1 MRRRSIYLFLLLSL
15 ALPLFAQSLTITQS
29 FREIPNSSV
38 LASFKNQFGAW
49 ENNGVFP
56 YALIR
61 VQLEGNAH
69 EVIAAKQTL
78 MLELVGGQ
86 ETVVHVYRDM
96 ENEIMF
102 LVPHSVQQLNLL
114 CGPNCER
121 KNILTNAKAL
131 QANSVYIGKVHYI
144 PFIEKNTNIQ
154 SDSQQRQFFVFRVTP
169 VNAMVHVL
177 VNGVEEIWE
186 NKDGIAY
193 KMLYFGSYPYSISAD
208 GYYSQE
214 GIINVS
220 DQQRN
225 LVVALTPLPKM
236 IADTLSISLMDDVIS
251 TETNTAE
258 PNDY

>member
-1 MRRRSIYLFLLLSL
+1 MRMRSLYLVLLISL

-61 VQLEGNAH
+61 VQLEGNVH

-78 MLELVGGQ
+78 MLDLGGKG
-86 ETVVHVYRDM
+86 EVMHVYREM

-102 LVPHSVQQLNLL
+102 LVPQNVQKVDIL
-114 CGPNCER
+114 CGVDGER
-121 KNILTNAKAL
+121 KNILTISNAL
-131 QANSVYIGKVHYI
+131 QANTVYMGKVHYI
-144 PFIEKNTNIQ
+144 PFVEKNITIQ
-154 SDSQQRQFFVFRVTP
+154 SESQYRQFFVFRLNP
-169 VNAMVHVL
+169 ADAQVHVM
-177 VNGVEEIWE
+177 VNGIEEIWE

-193 KMLYFGSYPYSISAD
+193 KMLCFGAYPYSISAD

-220 DQQRN
+220 DQYRT
-225 LVVALTPLPKM
+225 LEVTLTPLP
-236 IADTLSISLMDDVIS
+236 
-251 TETNTAE
+251 TN
-258 PNDY
+258 NDY

>member
-86 ETVVHVYRDM
+86 ETVVHVYREM

-102 LVPHSVQQLNLL
+102 LVPHNVQQLNLL

-121 KNILTNAKAL
+121 KNILTNAKVL

-236 IADTLSISLMDDVIS
+236 IADTLSISLMGDVIS